1 MENLARF
8 AASQNSLRSSD
19 PMPDDILELLRVIG
33 GFDGEPTQNTLAAG
47 GPFLYRVYTEHQHL
61 LANRQE

>member
-1 MENLARF
+1 
-8 AASQNSLRSSD
+8 
-19 PMPDDILELLRVIG
+19 MPDDILELLRVIG